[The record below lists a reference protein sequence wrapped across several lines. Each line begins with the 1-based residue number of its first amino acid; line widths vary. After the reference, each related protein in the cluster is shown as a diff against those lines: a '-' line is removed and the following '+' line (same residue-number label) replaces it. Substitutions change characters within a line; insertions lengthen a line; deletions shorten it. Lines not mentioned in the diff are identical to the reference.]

1 MGGKGPDGLGSLEP
15 NFLFLTD
22 VKFCFLL
29 LTDGYLLH
37 GTGNVSD
44 VTFSNIKISTRYYDP
59 SWWGRAEPIYV
70 TTCPRDLN
78 SREGVISNLVFTN
91 ISAVSENGIFLS
103 GSRRG
108 ILSNLKFINVNV
120 TYKRWTNF
128 PGGLV
133 DYRPGCNG
141 LVHHNTAGMIMEHI
155 SGLELEN
162 VNMKWSRRKSKGWNN
177 PLDFRPNTISN
188 ISFLDFHSSV

>member
-108 ILSNLKFINVNV
+108 ILSNLKFINVDV
-120 TYKRWTNF
+120 TYKRWTKF